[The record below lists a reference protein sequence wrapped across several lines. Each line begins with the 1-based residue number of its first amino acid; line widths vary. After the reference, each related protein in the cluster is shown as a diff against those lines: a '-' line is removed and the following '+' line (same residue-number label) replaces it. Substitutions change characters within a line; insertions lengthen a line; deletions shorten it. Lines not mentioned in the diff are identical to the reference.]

1 MSNYVFKDAEVVKA
15 EISRLLT
22 DYREIAEDTQLLA
35 DSIEGETGLYKI
47 LDRALLARQEAEM
60 MVTAIKERE
69 TALKA
74 RRERYE
80 QQSDAYKS
88 LMLHL
93 MQYASQ
99 EKVTLVEATL
109 SITKPSSSVLIDD
122 INELPQGFYKT
133 ERVADKKAIKEAID
147 AGEAPP
153 GASLKIGEAGLTIRS
168 K

>member
-1 MSNYVFKDAEVVKA
+1 MSYVFKDAELVKA

-22 DYREIAEDTQLLA
+22 VYPDIAEDTELLA
-35 DSIEGETGLYKI
+35 DTLEGETRLHEI
-47 LDRALLARQEAEM
+47 LERALSARQEAETM
-60 MVTAIKERE
+60 ALAIKERE

-80 QQSDAYKS
+80 QQSEAYKA

-99 EKVTLVEATL
+99 DKVTLVEATL
-109 SITKPSSSVLIDD
+109 SITKPRTSVEVT
-122 INELPQGFYKT
+122 NEEDLPQGYFQTKKIADKT
-133 ERVADKKAIKEAID
+133 AIKKAIE
-147 AGEAPP
+147 AGETIP
-153 GASLKIGEAGLTIRS
+153 GASLKTGDAGLTIRS